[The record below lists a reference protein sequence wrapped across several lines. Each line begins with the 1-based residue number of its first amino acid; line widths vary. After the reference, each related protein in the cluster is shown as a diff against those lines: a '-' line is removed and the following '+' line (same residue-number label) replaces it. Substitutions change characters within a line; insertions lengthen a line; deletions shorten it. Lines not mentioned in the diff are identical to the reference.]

1 MRTRGTRAVP
11 LVECRSMPARSLAP
25 LATLAGAI
33 IGSFL
38 NVVIVRL
45 PRNESFVVS
54 RSHCRA
60 CGAELHWFDNIP
72 VVSFLALHG
81 RCRACGAAIS
91 WRYPIVEAGTAA
103 LFALAAWRGGALI
116 DLVVAC
122 VFLSAL
128 VAIAG
133 IDLEHQIIPDRITV
147 PGVVMGFLSSFL
159 GTRVSWLDSLL
170 GITLGGGILFAV
182 IVLSGG
188 GMGGGD
194 MKLGAMMGAFL
205 GYKLALLSL
214 FVSVIFG
221 GLVAVALL
229 STGIRRRKDPIPFGP
244 FLAVGGALA
253 MLWGEAVLR
262 WYLNVFSPA
271 A

>member
-1 MRTRGTRAVP
+1 MPAPSFVP
-11 LVECRSMPARSLAP
+11 LAA
-25 LATLAGAI
+25 LAGAI

-45 PRNESFVVS
+45 PQNESFLVS

-60 CGAELHWFDNIP
+60 CGTELHWFDNIP
-72 VVSFLALHG
+72 VLSFLALRG
-81 RCRACGAAIS
+81 RCRGCGTAIS

-103 LFALAAWRGGALI
+103 LFALAAWRGDALI

-133 IDLEHQIIPDRITV
+133 IDLERQIIPDRITL
-147 PGVVMGFLSSFL
+147 PGIAVGFVSSFL

-170 GITLGGGILFAV
+170 GIVLGGGILFAV

-205 GYKLALLSL
+205 GYKLALLAL
-214 FVSVIFG
+214 FVAVILG
-221 GLVAVALL
+221 GAVALALL
-229 STGIRRRKDPIPFGP
+229 SMGVRKRKDPIPFGP
-244 FLAVGGALA
+244 FLAIAAALA

-262 WYLNVFSPA
+262 WYLSVFSLA
-271 A
+271 V